1 MGKILHL
8 INHDVMY
15 LRSLI
20 ASKLDDVEHVVDGVH
35 DIIASVSDLPSL
47 ILAKGFIDVQF
58 LFTSEEGI
66 ASN

>member
-1 MGKILHL
+1 MGKVLHL

-20 ASKLDDVEHVVDGVH
+20 ASKSDDIEHVVDGVH

-47 ILAKGFIDVQF
+47 ILAKGFIYV
-58 LFTSEEGI
+58 
-66 ASN
+66 